1 MKLLLRR
8 TLVLPVRFAALCSP
22 LLFCLGLAV
31 TATAQDTTV
40 IASTDTATLNAVTV
54 KAFSAGLKWKDVP
67 ASVAIL
73 NKTQLAKFD
82 GTSMVPVINSV
93 TGVRMEERSPGS
105 YRLSVRGSL
114 LRSPFGV
121 RNIKI
126 YLDDLPLTDATG
138 NTYLNLIDLNQL
150 QSVEIIKGPSSSFY
164 GANTGGAV
172 ILNTDDKRGIEAGLS
187 GGSYGLF
194 KEYVSI
200 KEHTDKLSFGLQQS
214 HTQSDGYRQQ
224 SALRRDVVQARLGW
238 KLNKFSSLTF
248 LGLYANLHYET
259 PGGITKAQV
268 DSLPT
273 LARLPAGSTPGAVQ
287 QNAGIYNATYLGAVT
302 YNAAF
307 TQRFSNTTSI
317 VFSYT
322 NFNNPFITNY
332 ERRREQN
339 YGARTNFQYVFT
351 DKKDFSI
358 KANAGAE
365 AQYNHSYIQVFD
377 NNGGETAANQFRDKV
392 HTTQYFVFGQVS
404 LKAKNWLLQ
413 AGAST
418 NSLRY
423 WYNRLTDPTDI
434 YPIIKETGNTVSPR
448 FGVSYAV
455 DKHLSLYV
463 TAAKGFSPPTLAEV
477 LPSSGTFT
485 QTLQAEYGWNY
496 EAGLKGSFFNNRLQY
511 NGSVYH
517 FALKNAIVRRLDA
530 NGDEYFVN
538 AGGTLQK
545 GIEVW
550 LNATLINSNKGIVRL
565 LNVWNSFS
573 YQPYKF
579 DDYKS
584 GEDNFS
590 GNRLT
595 GVPKK
600 INVAG
605 IDAKFAAGFS
615 LNAMFNYT
623 SCIQLNDANTVQA
636 DAYRLLQLKIAKFF
650 SLNKLQLNIFAGA
663 DNLLNQVYSLG
674 NDINA
679 FGGRYFNPAPAR
691 NYYGG
696 IAVKF

>member
-8 TLVLPVRFAALCSP
+8 TLVLPVRFAAMCSP
-22 LLFCLGLAV
+22 LLFCLFFAAGA
-31 TATAQDTTV
+31 AAQDTANT
-40 IASTDTATLNAVTV
+40 ASTDTATLNAVTV

-82 GTSMVPVINSV
+82 GTSLVPIINSV

-126 YLDDLPLTDATG
+126 YMDDLPLTDATG

-187 GGSYGLF
+187 GGSFGLF
-194 KEYVSI
+194 KEYVSV

-224 SALRRDVVQARLGW
+224 SALRRDVVQGKLGW
-238 KLNKFSSLTF
+238 KVNKFSSLTF

-259 PGGITKAQV
+259 PGGITKAQM
-268 DSLPT
+268 DSLPR
-273 LARLPAGSTPGAVQ
+273 LARLPAGSTPGAIQ

-307 TQRFSNTTSI
+307 TERFSNTTLI

-339 YGARTNFQYVFT
+339 YGARTNFQYVFA
-351 DKKDFSI
+351 DKKDFSL
-358 KANAGAE
+358 KANVGAE

-377 NNGGETAANQFRDKV
+377 NNGGETADNQFRDKV
-392 HTTQYFVFGQVS
+392 HTTQYFLFGQLS

-423 WYNRLTDPTDI
+423 WYNRLTDSVNL
-434 YPIIKETGNTVSPR
+434 YPIIRKTGNTVSPR
-448 FGVSYAV
+448 LGLSYAV
-455 DKHLSLYV
+455 DQSLSFYV

-477 LPSSGTFT
+477 LPSGGTFT

-496 EAGLKGSFFNNRLQY
+496 EAGLKGSLFNNHLQY
-511 NGSVYH
+511 NGSVYY
-517 FALKNAIVRRLDA
+517 FALKNAIVRRVDA
-530 NGDEYFVN
+530 DGNEFFVN
-538 AGGTLQK
+538 AGGTVQK
-545 GIEVW
+545 GMELW
-550 LNATLINSNKGIVRL
+550 LNGNVVNRDKGFVRSL
-565 LNVWNSFS
+565 GVWNSFS

-584 GEDNFS
+584 GEDDFS
-590 GNRLT
+590 GNSLT
-595 GVPKK
+595 GVPRY
-600 INVAG
+600 INVSG
-605 IDAKFAAGFS
+605 IDARFAGGVS

-623 SCIQLNDANTVQA
+623 SSIQLDDANTA
-636 DAYRLLQLKIAKFF
+636 EAKAYHLLQVKIAKLIRF
-650 SLNKLQLNIFAGA
+650 NKFRLNIFAGA
-663 DNLLNQVYSLG
+663 DNLLNEVYSLG

-679 FGGRYFNPAPAR
+679 FGGRFYNPAPAR

-696 IAVKF
+696 IAVKL